1 MATCNKLP
9 SHVDPPESGRPDVIF
24 TRENVGSLAAEIGVF
39 DEQKIEDLLEQ
50 ITTAAYWHIYGV
62 WNEKHKPKMTRSQLK
77 IVEKKSNDLLIQL
90 KTIDDH
96 TKSALAA
103 GFCRAG
109 AAMILEFG
117 MLINVLS

>member
-1 MATCNKLP
+1 MRRRNALAIVVVCQARHRTGPAAPFLPAEDLAEHALATCNKLP

-62 WNEKHKPKMTRSQLK
+62 
-77 IVEKKSNDLLIQL
+77 
-90 KTIDDH
+90 
-96 TKSALAA
+96 
-103 GFCRAG
+103 
-109 AAMILEFG
+109 
-117 MLINVLS
+117 